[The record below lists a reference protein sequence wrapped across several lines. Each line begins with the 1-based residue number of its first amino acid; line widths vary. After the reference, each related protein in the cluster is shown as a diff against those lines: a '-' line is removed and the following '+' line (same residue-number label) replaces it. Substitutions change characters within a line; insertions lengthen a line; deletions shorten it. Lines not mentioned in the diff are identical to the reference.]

1 MCLFPHAA
9 STDPSSLPPSTDP
22 SSLPPTTVGNG
33 VVSGYS
39 LLEITAVIIV
49 VMVAGALVVNT

>member
-9 STDPSSLPPSTDP
+9 STDP

>member
-1 MCLFPHAA
+1 MCLLAHAA
-9 STDPSSLPPSTDP
+9 STHPSSLPT

-39 LLEITAVIIV
+39 LLDITAAIIV
-49 VMVAGALVVNT
+49 VMVAGALVLNA